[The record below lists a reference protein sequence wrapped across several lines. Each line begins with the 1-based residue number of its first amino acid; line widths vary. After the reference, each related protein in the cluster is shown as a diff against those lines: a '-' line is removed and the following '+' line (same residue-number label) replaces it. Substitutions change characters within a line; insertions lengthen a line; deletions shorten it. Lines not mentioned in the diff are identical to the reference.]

1 VGALDSGAVTGTHR
15 GGRSWRWRLLVS
27 VATAMVGRGYAGRH
41 RLADAVL
48 GRPLPEQATVVRL
61 ATVGTPAASRAAS
74 PAATRAASSAA
85 ARAVVV
91 PRLTLVPA
99 GASPFTGRTPH
110 RA

>member
-1 VGALDSGAVTGTHR
+1 
-15 GGRSWRWRLLVS
+15 
-27 VATAMVGRGYAGRH
+27 MVGRGYAGRH

-74 PAATRAASSAA
+74 PAATRAASPAATRAGSSAA

>member
-1 VGALDSGAVTGTHR
+1 
-15 GGRSWRWRLLVS
+15 
-27 VATAMVGRGYAGRH
+27 MVGRGYAGRH

-48 GRPLPEQATVVRL
+48 GRPLPEQATVVRP
-61 ATVGTPAASRAAS
+61 ATATS
-74 PAATRAASSAA
+74 PAATRAAGPATSPAATRAVSPAA